1 MNLIQLFSQ
10 LLGSGKSQVNTP
22 SLTNDGKLD
31 DAFSKLL
38 TEKGFDKKDIAKI
51 TQLLES
57 QKNERK
63 AFVNKAGIEVSI
75 EYPIHLINKQNPQ
88 FNGLK
93 EQIAKLPNAS
103 DIQETGKPLDL
114 PTKELSVKSPTNVV
128 VPQQETIASINAKF
142 HILAENRTADK
153 KAGLLADKTAPIAIN
168 QGEKNQILDKTK
180 NTAANGLVNSQL
192 NTGLNNSLLAT
203 NFNDKE
209 AGKAPTLATPQTA
222 QAPQDDKTKQ
232 FEVKTPQAESKSN
245 GIDTKVSASQTANL
259 IKIVDK
265 SDVSHNAKVDAKSG
279 QLIQENL
286 SKTAAKI
293 PTGNEAA
300 SESSN
305 TIAASSGIDKIEK
318 ERSIKADTA
327 QVKQAEQKG
336 IEINSALAVEGAQK
350 PLATKV
356 EPTVIEQAKAATA
369 TLTAPNNLF
378 QVAVETSAKEK
389 SSAKK
394 SSSATQSA
402 PQTYL
407 AKDGQSAGKLN
418 IGQTINQAP
427 AVKVDAATQNAART
441 AEQPQQSSAKNQSVG
456 HIQQSQQ
463 AEQLVDKTQ
472 LKASAKLD
480 DSTNKKQESS
490 PKIQDFS
497 QVKPDKNQ
505 TGKEQT
511 ETAANALAASKSTTN
526 KHNNGLDSQELA
538 KNTYQVNRSKID
550 SGSQQL
556 AGEKVFKNSGDASN
570 LAQPKVRFIS
580 SEKVINPQQ
589 SPQKMGAIASENNS
603 TTTVPTKNSPIE
615 QAEASKAPKQ
625 NTIWNESSWKVD
637 ATKETANTTNTN
649 KQNELSVNGNGQNK
663 ASLDQRSIFKAAKPS
678 ADLAVSVSEETKKPV
693 STQPITVSDL
703 EQQSSKTVKGTQD
716 LQLGEKTVI
725 GKQAISKEE
734 PLSNQIAKTDAIKTA
749 SAKIESTAA
758 VNWETNWTKEASPET
773 KTTTFNANQGRETN
787 QVSDSTQAKISLK
800 EANSS
805 ASQTASTTTNSATDV
820 ARKATI
826 QDTNLAPRLDSAV
839 IKEKLDSAAT
849 QSFINRDERINT
861 AEKVSNT
868 TDLNVVDKKMEKTA
882 ETKVQAL
889 NTAEKITSAKVEQQ
903 SVKEEFIRA
912 DAKKNDVKQQSSISA
927 NQSQQV
933 EIKQELSQIKNDR
946 QNAINS
952 NDFDNRITSQQRRN
966 DADFQQ
972 MNQQKQQSN
981 KEFNSQLNK
990 IAQNGGGKDKSASV
1004 MPDFSLQADATKGD
1018 ISSALSMA
1026 NVNSSVKMGKDLNV
1040 QKVQETIVNQ
1050 LRFTENTDWNK
1061 QRIVMDDG
1069 SSLRFNIRKV
1079 GETLQLQLI
1088 GPQSELNKMVQLN
1101 VGDIK
1106 AHLEQQLGV
1115 KVDIQFSQSDGND
1128 KQSNQKNDS
1137 QNLSGSMG
1145 GNTNGSSNG
1154 QNLSNRNDSA
1164 NSAENAGLN
1173 DGKDSAKTEQL
1184 ASDKENPID
1193 GWVG

>member
-369 TLTAPNNLF
+369 TLTIAAPNNLF

-637 ATKETANTTNTN
+637 SK
-649 KQNELSVNGNGQNK
+649 KQAIS
-663 ASLDQRSIFKAAKPS
+663 AAKPS
-678 ADLAVSVSEETKKPV
+678 ADLAVSMSEEAKKPANA
-693 STQPITVSDL
+693 QPIPISDL

-773 KTTTFNANQGRETN
+773 KTTTFNTNQGRETN

-990 IAQNGGGKDKSASV
+990 IAQNGVSKDKSASV

-1018 ISSALSMA
+1018 ISSVLSMA

-1050 LRFTENTDWNK
+1050 LRYTENTDWNK

-1101 VGDIK
+1101 AGDIK

-1145 GNTNGSSNG
+1145 GNANGSTNG
-1154 QNLSNRNDSA
+1154 QNLSNKNDSA

-1173 DGKDSAKTEQL
+1173 EGTDSASTEQL

>member
-75 EYPIHLINKQNPQ
+75 EYPIHLINKQKPQ

-168 QGEKNQILDKTK
+168 QGEKNQFLDKTK

-209 AGKAPTLATPQTA
+209 AGKAPTLATPQ
-222 QAPQDDKTKQ
+222 
-232 FEVKTPQAESKSN
+232 AESKSN
-245 GIDTKVSASQTANL
+245 GIDTKISASQTANL
-259 IKIVDK
+259 TKIVDK

-293 PTGNEAA
+293 PTENEAA

-356 EPTVIEQAKAATA
+356 ESTVIEQAKAATA
-369 TLTAPNNLF
+369 TLTVAAPNNLF

-394 SSSATQSA
+394 LSSATQSA

-637 ATKETANTTNTN
+637 SK
-649 KQNELSVNGNGQNK
+649 KQAIS
-663 ASLDQRSIFKAAKPS
+663 AAKPS
-678 ADLAVSVSEETKKPV
+678 ADLAVSMSEEAKKPANA
-693 STQPITVSDL
+693 QPIPISDL

-868 TDLNVVDKKMEKTA
+868 TDLNVFDKKMEKTA

-990 IAQNGGGKDKSASV
+990 IAQNGVSKDKSASV

-1018 ISSALSMA
+1018 ISSVLSMA

-1050 LRFTENTDWNK
+1050 LRYTENTDWNK

-1101 VGDIK
+1101 AGDIK

-1145 GNTNGSSNG
+1145 GNANGSTNG
-1154 QNLSNRNDSA
+1154 QNLSNKNDSA

-1173 DGKDSAKTEQL
+1173 EGTDSASTEQL

>member
-637 ATKETANTTNTN
+637 SK
-649 KQNELSVNGNGQNK
+649 KQAIS
-663 ASLDQRSIFKAAKPS
+663 AAKPS
-678 ADLAVSVSEETKKPV
+678 ADLAVSMSEEAKKPANA
-693 STQPITVSDL
+693 QPIPISDL

-1018 ISSALSMA
+1018 ISSVLSMA

-1101 VGDIK
+1101 AGDIK

>member
-637 ATKETANTTNTN
+637 SK
-649 KQNELSVNGNGQNK
+649 KQAIS
-663 ASLDQRSIFKAAKPS
+663 AAKPS
-678 ADLAVSVSEETKKPV
+678 ADLAVSMSEEAKKPANA
-693 STQPITVSDL
+693 QPIPISDL

-1018 ISSALSMA
+1018 ISSVLSMA

-1050 LRFTENTDWNK
+1050 LRYTENTDWNK

-1101 VGDIK
+1101 AGDIK

>member
-209 AGKAPTLATPQTA
+209 AGKAPTLATPHTA

-369 TLTAPNNLF
+369 TLTIAAPNNLF

-637 ATKETANTTNTN
+637 SK
-649 KQNELSVNGNGQNK
+649 KQAIS
-663 ASLDQRSIFKAAKPS
+663 AAKPS
-678 ADLAVSVSEETKKPV
+678 ADLAVSMSEEAKKPANA
-693 STQPITVSDL
+693 QPIPISDL

-773 KTTTFNANQGRETN
+773 KTTTFNTNQGRETN

-990 IAQNGGGKDKSASV
+990 IAQNGVSKDKSASV

-1018 ISSALSMA
+1018 ISSVLSMA

-1050 LRFTENTDWNK
+1050 LRYTENTDWNK

-1101 VGDIK
+1101 AGDIK

-1145 GNTNGSSNG
+1145 GNANGSTNG
-1154 QNLSNRNDSA
+1154 QNLSNKNDSA

-1173 DGKDSAKTEQL
+1173 EGIDSANTEQL
-1184 ASDKENPID
+1184 AIDKQNPID